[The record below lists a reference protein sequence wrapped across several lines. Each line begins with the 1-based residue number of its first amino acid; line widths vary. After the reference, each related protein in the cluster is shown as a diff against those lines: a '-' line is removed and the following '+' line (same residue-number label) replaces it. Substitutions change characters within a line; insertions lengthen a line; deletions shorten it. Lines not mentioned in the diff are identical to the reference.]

1 MTKKQILLLTIIL
14 GAANNIALA
23 MEKTTKQQKKLNK
36 KLILA
41 ISKSEL
47 DGVHYYLK
55 KGANP
60 NAEEIFGK
68 RAIITPL
75 KAASSDIHPN
85 KDIIHLL
92 LKEGADINKKF
103 KDNNSTILHN
113 LAHHPVFSY
122 SDDKNDEIVSIVT
135 AAGLPID
142 AQDINGNTAAHI
154 AATYCNYRI
163 LQGIAKNNGN
173 FNLKNK
179 MGEIPLDIAKE
190 SINSA
195 DAGAFYF
202 VSHCGAPRPISLE
215 KSDCQITMA

>member
-68 RAIITPL
+68 RAII
-75 KAASSDIHPN
+75 
-85 KDIIHLL
+85 
-92 LKEGADINKKF
+92 
-103 KDNNSTILHN
+103 
-113 LAHHPVFSY
+113 
-122 SDDKNDEIVSIVT
+122 
-135 AAGLPID
+135 
-142 AQDINGNTAAHI
+142 
-154 AATYCNYRI
+154 C
-163 LQGIAKNNGN
+163 
-173 FNLKNK
+173 
-179 MGEIPLDIAKE
+179 
-190 SINSA
+190 A

-202 VSHCGAPRPISLE
+202 VSQCGAPRPISVE
-215 KSDCQITMA
+215 TSDCQITMAFLAEIQKNNNQ